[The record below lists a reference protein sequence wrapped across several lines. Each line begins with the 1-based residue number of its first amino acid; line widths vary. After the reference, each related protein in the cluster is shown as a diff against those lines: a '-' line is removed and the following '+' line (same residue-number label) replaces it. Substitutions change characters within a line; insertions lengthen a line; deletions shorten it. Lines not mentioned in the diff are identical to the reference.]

1 MKAAVQP
8 GKSSLR
14 FYFLGLLVAGLEEFI
29 TQGVLKRTLTGW
41 IIPTLI
47 AFIPFL
53 VLVRMIGW
61 WVARSLSEAG
71 AVLIYFLAAGA
82 IGLLVE
88 WFLIGLSP
96 WRDPQAPILPLLIV
110 HLGMFSFWASVAL
123 VPRWLQD
130 DRPEISKL
138 RGSGRRFLICSLV
151 VIYTLTFVVPKEVQF
166 PVSIGAV
173 LLAFLSL
180 NVFHFGYI
188 CKLKSQSGNPNRN

>member
-1 MKAAVQP
+1 MKAAVQR
-8 GKSSLR
+8 GKSSLH
-14 FYFLGLLVAGLEEFI
+14 FYFLGLLIAGLEEFI

-53 VLVRMIGW
+53 VLVRIIGW
-61 WVARSLSEAG
+61 CVAKSLSEAG
-71 AVLIYFLAAGA
+71 AVLIYYFAAGA

-88 WFLIGLSP
+88 WFLIGLNP

-110 HLGMFSFWASVAL
+110 HIGMFSFWASVAL
-123 VPRWLQD
+123 APRWLQD
-130 DRPEISKL
+130 NRPEISKL
-138 RGSGRRFLICSLV
+138 RGSGRRFLTCSLV
-151 VIYTLTFVVPKEVQF
+151 VIYTLTFVVPKKVQF

-188 CKLKSQSGNPNRN
+188 CKLKSVR